1 MKTLTQK
8 ELVKYQ
14 RQIQLKEFG
23 VDSQQK
29 LKDAKVLVV
38 GAGGLGCSVLNYLV
52 ATGVGKI
59 GIVDFDVVSES
70 NLQRQIIYQT
80 TDIGKRK
87 VDCAIAQL
95 SKLNEFVAF
104 EGFITKLNNQ
114 NAINLFNDYDV
125 IVDGTDNYET
135 RYLINDACVLL
146 QKPFVYGSVYEF
158 EGQVSVFNYL
168 SKENNTAPTYRCLF
182 SKPPQQNESFNCSET
197 GVLGVL
203 PGIIGTLQALE
214 TIKLITKTGRV
225 LSGELITFSA
235 LTMQFHNILIEAN
248 KSNWNEMPN
257 SIEEFENY
265 NYALFCNTSS

>member
-1 MKTLTQK
+1 MKILTKK

-23 VDSQQK
+23 IDSQQK
-29 LKDAKVLVV
+29 LKDAKVLVI

-52 ATGVGKI
+52 ASGVGKI
-59 GIVDFDVVSES
+59 GIVDFDIVSES

-80 TDIGKRK
+80 TDIGKLK

-104 EGFITKLNNQ
+104 DSFTTKLTNK
-114 NAINLFNDYDV
+114 NAINIFSNYDV

-158 EGQVSVFNYL
+158 EGQVSVFNY
-168 SKENNTAPTYRCLF
+168 SKKANEIAPTYRCLF
-182 SKPPQQNESFNCSET
+182 SKPPKQNESFNCSET

-214 TIKLITKTGRV
+214 TIKLITGIGKV
-225 LSGELITFSA
+225 LSGELITFNA
-235 LTMQFHNILIEAN
+235 LTMQFHSIVFEASKN
-248 KSNWNEMPN
+248 NWNGMPN

-265 NYALFCNTSS
+265 NYALLCNNSI